1 VTAAPP
7 SLGTLLPRLL
17 ARALPGRRVVRA
29 EPLAGGLSNASWR
42 VRLDPAL
49 DVVLRIYARDPAA
62 CRKEVALHALVRD
75 VVPVPE
81 IVHAE
86 PDGAEGVG
94 PFAVLRWVEGI
105 TFRELKRAGD
115 RAAIAE
121 AAASAGAALAALG
134 RVSFARGGWL
144 EGGPDGLT
152 IGAPLL
158 DGADAAPRF
167 VDQCLASPHLARRVP
182 NDLRERVHRL
192 VWAWAPRLLSLER
205 ERRLVHGDFRKQN
218 VLVAPGAGGWRVAAV
233 IDWEFAVAGAPL
245 ADVANFLRYE
255 RDGTALAEPHFSRA
269 FVAHGG
275 ALPDD
280 WAALSRVLDLVA
292 LGEMLSRERMPG
304 DVAAE
309 IVGLVRGTVDAV
321 PAAQ

>member
-1 VTAAPP
+1 
-7 SLGTLLPRLL
+7 
-17 ARALPGRRVVRA
+17 
-29 EPLAGGLSNASWR
+29 

-121 AAASAGAALAALG
+121 AAASAGAALAAIG
-134 RVSFARGGWL
+134 RATFARGGRL
-144 EGGPDGLT
+144 EAGPDGLAV
-152 IGAPLL
+152 GAPLL

-167 VDQCLASPHLARRVP
+167 VDHCLASPHLASRVP
-182 NDLRERVHRL
+182 DDLRERVHRL
-192 VWAWAPRLLSLER
+192 VWAWAPRLASLES
-205 ERRLVHGDFRKQN
+205 ERRLVHCDFRRQN
-218 VLVAPGAGGWRVAAV
+218 VLVAREGRGAGGWRVAAV

-245 ADVANFLRYE
+245 TDVANFLRYE
-255 RDGTALAEPHFSRA
+255 RDGAPLAEPHFSRA
-269 FVAHGG
+269 FAAHGG
-275 ALPDD
+275 VLPDD
-280 WAALSRVLDLVA
+280 WAPLSRVLDLVA
-292 LGEMLSRERMPG
+292 LCEMLSRERLPD

-309 IVGLVRGTVDAV
+309 IVGLVRAT
-321 PAAQ
+321 AALTTP